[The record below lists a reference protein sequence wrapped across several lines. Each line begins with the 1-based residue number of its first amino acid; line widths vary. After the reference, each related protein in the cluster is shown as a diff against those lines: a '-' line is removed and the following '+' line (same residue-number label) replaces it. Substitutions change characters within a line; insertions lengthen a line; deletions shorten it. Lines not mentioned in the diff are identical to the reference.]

1 MYREAAAAAE
11 LERREQRVV
20 AERERGAAAKQRAV
34 AAQKS
39 ILHKAAQK
47 AAAKEASREA
57 AREAAAAAA
66 AAAAAPPPPQPQPQ
80 PQPQPPHSPG
90 IAGSGSSG
98 SLFAAEQAFGLRARP
113 PPQQLG
119 HKQGV
124 PSSGHKAHRLLSSTS
139 TQERARPKHEMQRP
153 VQRSRRSAE
162 GEEGEEEL
170 SIEEMCLRAAHAGAH
185 ARLETLGTAWTGE
198 WVVEHT

>member
-66 AAAAAPPPPQPQPQ
+66 AAAAA
-80 PQPQPPHSPG
+80 PPHSPG